1 MCPQRSTDTA
11 SDNEKRARPFSLP
24 NQSGRAGHLV
34 KMETV
39 AAIVRFTS
47 ENTLSP
53 SPALR

>member
-1 MCPQRSTDTA
+1 MCLQPSTDTA

-34 KMETV
+34 KIETV
-39 AAIVRFTS
+39 VAIVRFTS